1 MPVVIAPEQFGPWLT
16 DVEGKELLKSVPE
29 EMLQMWPVSR
39 KVNRVG
45 NDSDPTLIDL
55 IRYSA

>member
-1 MPVVIAPEQFGPWLT
+1 LAGT
-16 DVEGKELLKSVPE
+16 ELPKSAPE

-45 NDSDPTLIDL
+45 NDGDPTLIDV
-55 IRYSA
+55 IQWIVAAKFNRF